1 MKFLNCQTRRFAL
14 NFGKFRDNH
23 SATLKNQTFQES
35 YRKERNAIMSSLIIF
50 LSVLFSIGALNIA
63 QASCGT
69 ATCPLNTNNYLQ
81 AGWLQLGLVREYI
94 DQNQFYVGSSK
105 ASLGAFRQPDQE
117 HDEVQTTNIR
127 SIIKLQAGFTNRL
140 SFAATLPFIHR
151 EHVHIS
157 LENDE
162 WESWNFSALGDMVI
176 SGQYAILLP
185 PSDFKP
191 YLSILLGAKL
201 PSGVTD
207 AINADGEKAE
217 VSLQPG
223 TGSYDALFGFNFRQ
237 RVLTAPTLSGDL
249 FATMPLNIGIT
260 YRVNGKG
267 NEDWRFGNTLIASV
281 GTSYQMVKHASL
293 LLQINGKFQKKA
305 DPGMVSITDSPPGN
319 TGGKWIFAS
328 PGLSIQLNDSF
339 SAYSYV
345 QLPIYQDVNGIQQ
358 TAPYYLQFGLT
369 FSTGLLQ

>member
-1 MKFLNCQTRRFAL
+1 MRTFILFLL
-14 NFGKFRDNH
+14 
-23 SATLKNQTFQES
+23 
-35 YRKERNAIMSSLIIF
+35 
-50 LSVLFSIGALNIA
+50 VLFSTGVLHTA
-63 QASCGT
+63 QASCGS
-69 ATCPLNTNNYLQ
+69 ATCPLNTENYLQ
-81 AGWLQLGLVREYI
+81 SGWLQLELVREYI

-105 ASLGAFRQPDQE
+105 ASRGAFRQPDQE

-127 SIIKLQAGFTNRL
+127 NIIKLQAGFTNRL

-151 EHVHIS
+151 EHTHLS
-157 LENDE
+157 LEDDE
-162 WESWNFSALGDMVI
+162 WESWNFNALGDIVV

-185 PSDFKP
+185 ASDFKP

-207 AINADGEKAE
+207 VINGEGEEAE

-223 TGSYDALFGFNFRQ
+223 TGSYDALFGLNFRQ
-237 RVLTAPTLSGDL
+237 RILTVPTISGDL
-249 FATMPLNIGIT
+249 FAAMPLNIGIT
-260 YRVNGKG
+260 YRANGKG
-267 NEDWRFGNTLIASV
+267 SEDWQFGNTLIASV
-281 GTSYQMVKHASL
+281 GTSYKMVKHASL
-293 LLQINGKFQKKA
+293 LLQFNGKFQEKA
-305 DPGMVSITDSPPGN
+305 NPGMVSVTDSPPGN

-345 QLPIYQDVNGIQQ
+345 QFPIYQDVNGIQQ

-369 FSTGLLQ
+369 FSTGLLE